1 MKKKYSLF
9 IVLVIFSVNLFAQS
23 GALYFDGVDD
33 YIVVPGNSK
42 LNSLNQIT
50 LETWLYSDNFNT
62 SPCADC
68 APIIWNQGKAYRFGT
83 GNGKLVYFSLQNG
96 TSAVTISSSK
106 QLAQGTWHH
115 IAGTY
120 DGAKMRIYIDGVAT
134 DSNSSAF
141 AITYNSSTDNVWIA
155 DPQTGWGG
163 ILEETRIW
171 DYARS
176 KKEIQESMVK
186 RYATGSKGLVLQYSY
201 EDGAPY
207 KNNTSVSTIKD
218 YSSNKNDGTPT
229 NFKLTDTV
237 SNFVLGR
244 TYCDT
249 VVYSKFSASQCVK
262 YTLPSK
268 KRTVTSSGTY
278 NDTIISYQ
286 GCDSVITIKVT
297 ILNPTSGSV
306 NIAACDSF
314 RNPYNGNIYKKTGK
328 YSGTTRNVAGCDS
341 VVTFNVTIY
350 KKDSSVFQYNA
361 CNSVMLK
368 NGKKVI
374 YSGRYVDSLKGA
386 KGCDSF
392 VIHRVTISRTS
403 YAQQTLSVCTFV
415 LCPSNFKKVF
425 TTPGIYYDTLLN
437 KANCD
442 SIIEYTVVT
451 AKSYGTLTAKTC
463 SPYKSPSNKYT
474 YTQSGTYSDTL
485 MGSNQKGCDSIITI
499 NLTFYVPAKQNLKI
513 TDCNSY
519 TVPSGKRVITVTQTV
534 IDIIKS
540 KNGCDSIEYTIDVT
554 INKPNTSITR
564 SGNTLSA
571 ATTNGSAQFQ
581 WLDCDVNY
589 SIISGETNKQFS
601 PKKNGNYALEVKENS
616 CVDTSGSI
624 AFTLAGIKNLLTQ
637 QIVVSSNPSKGSFA
651 IRSTNTLLNVK
662 VSLYDTKGRIIKI
675 WDMQSLQEQDFYLE
689 TSSGLYY
696 LKIEASEGF
705 KVLPLIFE

>member
-9 IVLVIFSVNLFAQS
+9 SVLVIFSANLFAQS

-33 YIVVPGNSK
+33 YIVVPGTSK
-42 LNSLNQIT
+42 LNSLNHIT
-50 LETWLYSDNFNT
+50 LETWVYSDNFNT

-83 GNGKLVYFSLQNG
+83 GNGRLVYFSLLNG
-96 TSAVTISSSK
+96 TTAVTISSSK

-201 EDGAPY
+201 EEGAPY
-207 KNNTSVSTIKD
+207 KNNTSVTTVKD
-218 YSSNKNDGTPT
+218 YSSYKNDGTPT

-244 TYCDT
+244 SYCDT
-249 VVYSKFSASQCVK
+249 IVYSKFNVSQCIK

-278 NDTIISYQ
+278 NDTIISYR
-286 GCDSVITIKVT
+286 GCDSVMSIKVT

-341 VVTFNVTIY
+341 VITFNVTIY
-350 KKDSSVFQYNA
+350 KKDSSVFQYNE

-374 YSGRYVDSLKGA
+374 YSGRYIDTLKGA

-392 VIHRVTISRTS
+392 VVHRVTIRRTS
-403 YAQQTLSVCTFV
+403 YAQQTLSVCAFV

-425 TTPGIYYDTLLN
+425 TTPGTYYDTLSN
-437 KANCD
+437 KASCD
-442 SIIEYTVVT
+442 SIIEYTVQT

-463 SPYKSPSNKYT
+463 TPYKSPSNKYT

-485 MGSNQKGCDSIITI
+485 LGSNQKGCDSIITI
-499 NLTFYVPAKQNLKI
+499 NLTFDVSLKQNLKI
-513 TDCNSY
+513 TECNSY
-519 TVPSGKRVITVTQTV
+519 TVPSGKRVITVTQIVT
-534 IDIIKS
+534 DIIKS

-554 INKPNTSITR
+554 INKPNTAIIR

-581 WLDCDVNY
+581 WLDCNAAY
-589 SIISGETNKQFS
+589 AQIAGATNKQYS
-601 PKKNGNYALEVKENS
+601 PGKNGTFALEVKENS
-616 CVDTSGSI
+616 CTDTSNCLP
-624 AFTLAGIKNLLTQ
+624 FTLTGIKTMLTQ
-637 QIVVSSNPSKGSFA
+637 QIVVSSNPSRGSFA
-651 IRSTNTLLNVK
+651 LHCTNSLHHVK
-662 VSLYDTKGRIIKI
+662 VTLYDIKGGIIKI
-675 WDMQSLQEQDFYLE
+675 WEMQGLQDQDFHLD
-689 TSSGLYY
+689 TSPGLYY
-696 LKIEASEGF
+696 LKIESAEGF
-705 KVLPLIFE
+705 KILPLMFE